1 MADSDVQSWE
11 YLERLQGTEFY
22 RLYKNP
28 TSALAIF
35 RKRLSSLAKSLVMAL
50 LYLNA
55 PLPVKDLDVWV
66 KPGSRSEKEHALDLL
81 QRYHITAVSS
91 SKAYTLT
98 ENFSRS
104 LRQALTGG
112 GDTKSF
118 GEIAHPPSNP
128 SITVED
134 LDGFARNQ
142 WEGILGYMVGNSAIP
157 LESTSTVVDPSPGVI
172 ELLKAGHLIE
182 LAGSSR
188 LGYSPKITKDGF
200 AFVLQ
205 DINTQ
210 VWSLLFLYVD
220 HAEDFAMTKVAV
232 LSFLFLISSLELGQA
247 YTKSH
252 LDADQLR
259 ILSDLSDFGIIYQSS
274 SDSLDFYPTRLATTL
289 TSDSNTSSSNNTNL
303 SSALTTSST
312 SQAHGF
318 IIIETN
324 YRIYAYTSS
333 PLQTS
338 LLGLFTNLRSR
349 HPNLITAKMTKSSVQ
364 RAVQMGITAEQII
377 SYLTSH
383 AHPQMRRHAI
393 QAASAASDPAKA
405 AQAASVIP
413 ATVLDQIHLWQ
424 IEKDRMTTT
433 PGYLMKQFGTQAE
446 YERYWQFAD
455 QIGVLVWRSDRK
467 RMFFVNQIDSLRRF
481 MKSSRESGAEG

>member
-1 MADSDVQSWE
+1 VSGRLGQARQQKVGKQHIDGWQS
-11 YLERLQGTEFY
+11 
-22 RLYKNP
+22 KK
-28 TSALAIF
+28 A
-35 RKRLSSLAKSLVMAL
+35 
-50 LYLNA
+50 
-55 PLPVKDLDVWV
+55 DVWT
-66 KPGSRSEKEHALDLL
+66 SEKEHALDLL
-81 QRYHITAVSS
+81 QRYHITVLSS
-91 SKAYTLT
+91 SKTYTLT
-98 ENFSRS
+98 ENFARS
-104 LRQALTGG
+104 LRHALSGG
-112 GDTKSF
+112 GNAKSF
-118 GEIAHPPSNP
+118 GEIALLPSNP
-128 SITVED
+128 AITVDD
-134 LDGFARNQ
+134 LDQFARNQ

-157 LESTSTVVDPSPGVI
+157 LESSSTIVEPSPGVI

-182 LAGSSR
+182 LTGTSR
-188 LGYSPKITKDGF
+188 LGHSAKITKDGF

-247 YTKSH
+247 YRKSH
-252 LDADQLR
+252 LDENQLR

-274 SDSLDFYPTRLATTL
+274 ADSADFYPTRLATTL
-289 TSDSNTSSSNNTNL
+289 TSDSHTSSTDSDTNL
-303 SSALTTSST
+303 SSSLTTSST
-312 SQAHGF
+312 SQSHGF

-338 LLGLFTNLRSR
+338 LLALFTNLRSR

-364 RAVQMGITAEQII
+364 RAVQAGITAEQII
-377 SYLTSH
+377 SYLSSH
-383 AHPQMRRHAI
+383 AHPQMRRHAN
-393 QAASAASDPAKA
+393 AAAAAASDPTKA

-433 PGYLMKQFGTQAE
+433 PGYLMKAFATQAE
-446 YERYWQFAD
+446 YERYCQFAD

-467 RMFFVNQIDSLRRF
+467 RMFFVNQIESLRRF
-481 MKSSRESGAEG
+481 MKSSREDGGGGD

>member
-1 MADSDVQSWE
+1 M
-11 YLERLQGTEFY
+11 LMIR
-22 RLYKNP
+22 
-28 TSALAIF
+28 I
-35 RKRLSSLAKSLVMAL
+35 
-50 LYLNA
+50 
-55 PLPVKDLDVWV
+55 
-66 KPGSRSEKEHALDLL
+66 SEKEHALDLL
-81 QRYHITAVSS
+81 QRYHITTVS

-98 ENFSRS
+98 ENFARS

-112 GDTKSF
+112 GDPKSF
-118 GEIAHPPSNP
+118 GEITTHPSGSP
-128 SITVED
+128 ITIDD
-134 LDGFARNQ
+134 LDNFARHQ
-142 WEGILGYMVGNSAIP
+142 WEGILGYMVGNSVMP
-157 LESTSTVVDPSPGVI
+157 LESDTSVVDPSPGVI

-182 LAGSSR
+182 LSGSSR
-188 LGYSPKITKDGF
+188 LGHSAKITKDGF

-247 YTKSH
+247 YTKAH
-252 LDADQLR
+252 LDSDQLR

-274 SDSLDFYPTRLATTL
+274 LDSPDFYPTRLATTL
-289 TSDSNTSSSNNTNL
+289 TSDPNTSNATNANLSSSLATSSS
-303 SSALTTSST
+303 SQST
-312 SQAHGF
+312 GF

-364 RAVQMGITAEQII
+364 RAVQAGITADQII

-383 AHPQMRRHAI
+383 AHPQMRRHAA
-393 QAASAASDPAKA
+393 QAAASASDPAKA

-424 IEKDRMTTT
+424 IEKDRMTTAV
-433 PGYLMKQFGTQAE
+433 GYLMKQFGSQAE

-455 QIGVLVWRSDRK
+455 QIGVLLWRSDQQ

-481 MKSSRESGAEG
+481 MKSSRESGSEG